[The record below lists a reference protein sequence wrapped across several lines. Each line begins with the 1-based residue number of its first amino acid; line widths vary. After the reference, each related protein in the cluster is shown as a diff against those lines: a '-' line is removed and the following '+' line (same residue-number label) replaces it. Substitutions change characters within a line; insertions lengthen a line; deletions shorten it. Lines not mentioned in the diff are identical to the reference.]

1 MSTYADMMTPMV
13 DTAVTLIESVRNV
26 VVKAIRTVRDNVPDR
41 LPEPAAAL
49 ASRID
54 LADVVNVT
62 FDAAERLLHAQ
73 RDAYLDVANAA
84 RVAKPRPASP
94 AVKAACPHSP
104 GTEAVTAPQTCIC
117 GLRRRRH
124 CVV

>member
-73 RDAYLDVANAA
+73 RDAYLDVANTA
-84 RVAKPRPASP
+84 RVAKPRHAGP
-94 AVKAACPHSP
+94 AVKAA
-104 GTEAVTAPQTCIC
+104 
-117 GLRRRRH
+117 
-124 CVV
+124 